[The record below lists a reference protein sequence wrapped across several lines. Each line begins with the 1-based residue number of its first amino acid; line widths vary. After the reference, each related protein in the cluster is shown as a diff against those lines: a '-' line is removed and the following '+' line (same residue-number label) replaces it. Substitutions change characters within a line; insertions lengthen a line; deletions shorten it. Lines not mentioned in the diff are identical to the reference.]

1 MQIAIVDD
9 RAEDRA
15 ELSACLEN
23 YMKKHQL
30 DYTLTEF
37 EDGEN
42 FLKAAAQVN
51 FQLVFMDIYMEN
63 MDGIET
69 ARRLRQKNRLCKI
82 VFLTITED
90 YARMGYS
97 LSASYYLLKPLS
109 LHQADFEE
117 AMELCQ
123 LKPPYEVMTLSVMAD
138 RQKLE
143 LPTEKILY
151 IDYQNRMTRIHTA
164 ERVIPVSGGFQEVT
178 AALQKDKRFLPCY
191 RGILINMDY
200 ISQVD
205 SQTFRLINGE
215 ELPIALRNGKQL
227 RETYRQYVFSGMGG
241 YRMRMKQMHRRIL
254 EGCLAC
260 LLCFTGS
267 IPAFAAETATPAN
280 ADERRENPPGLE
292 SEASETRKSGTP
304 ETPEEVS
311 LVLVTEIQNE
321 DELLSLPDFT
331 LPLRTTPSDDDL
343 EEIYQLALRYQTVC
357 ATVTAGEEIRQE
369 TFSVAWDFSAI
380 DQTTPGEYT
389 AAGRI
394 ELPKGYAFGE
404 AVLQELQISVRV
416 EEMPPAVITSIEQ
429 WYPYTD
435 AFAIQQGSET
445 ETLENLFAFSPYYLE
460 CYAENGTSYTAVVE
474 WDFSGI
480 DLNTVGLYHAAGRL
494 TAPENTIFADR
505 VDFPEISIPVSV
517 QAPGSPDINCFLVR
531 RGGLYFPWVTPP
543 GNLDKVSIWLSKN
556 NGSWNRLESGV
567 YVGQEMLSIA
577 TRLLMPGSSY
587 RLQVDY
593 DGGQTG
599 ILSFTYADEIVLEGY
614 HEGDR
619 DGGDAGGNPPDTI
632 IQPPPEDTNNQD
644 DGFADRPSTKPPK
657 PPATNGGG
665 TDSDDS
671 EKAPPV
677 SEENDPADHEPS
689 HKSSEPSWEGKDDS
703 IDIDKDDFPSE
714 QSNGDTEED
723 ADSKNPDFSE
733 FFDETTDRISGTR
746 FLMMLQTWEQRAVFS
761 KQGITISIPKDAL
774 PEGIQN
780 EDQIEVII
788 QKDTDGGF
796 SFSFSIN
803 GTALSSLPDVSVMLP
818 CPNDPATGTWFLCDE
833 SGVEIPMTGY
843 DDAAKAVSFQI
854 SHTGAYTI
862 IGKEDAVSLAQAA
875 DTEHSRSPILLLIP
889 ACLLLL
895 SAGVFFLR
903 RRRK

>member
-1 MQIAIVDD
+1 M
-9 RAEDRA
+9 
-15 ELSACLEN
+15 
-23 YMKKHQL
+23 
-30 DYTLTEF
+30 
-37 EDGEN
+37 
-42 FLKAAAQVN
+42 
-51 FQLVFMDIYMEN
+51 
-63 MDGIET
+63 
-69 ARRLRQKNRLCKI
+69 
-82 VFLTITED
+82 
-90 YARMGYS
+90 
-97 LSASYYLLKPLS
+97 
-109 LHQADFEE
+109 
-117 AMELCQ
+117 
-123 LKPPYEVMTLSVMAD
+123 
-138 RQKLE
+138 
-143 LPTEKILY
+143 
-151 IDYQNRMTRIHTA
+151 RIK
-164 ERVIPVSGGFQEVT
+164 EI
-178 AALQKDKRFLPCY
+178 
-191 RGILINMDY
+191 
-200 ISQVD
+200 
-205 SQTFRLINGE
+205 
-215 ELPIALRNGKQL
+215 
-227 RETYRQYVFSGMGG
+227 
-241 YRMRMKQMHRRIL
+241 HRRIL
-254 EGCLAC
+254 GGCLAC
-260 LLCFTGS
+260 FLCFTGS

-280 ADERRENPPGLE
+280 ADERTEILPDLE
-292 SEASETRKSGTP
+292 SEAPGALDSGTL
-304 ETPEEVS
+304 EAPEEVS
-311 LVLVTEIQNE
+311 LVLVTEIQKE

-389 AAGRI
+389 ATGRI
-394 ELPKGYAFGE
+394 ELPEGYAFGE

-416 EEMPPAVITSIEQ
+416 EEMPPAVITSIEK

-435 AFAIQQGSET
+435 AFAVQQGSPT
-445 ETLENLFAFSPYYLE
+445 ETLENLFVFSPYYLE

-531 RGGLYFPWVTPP
+531 RGSLYFPWVTPP
-543 GNLDKVSIWLSKN
+543 GGLDEISVWLSEN

-632 IQPPPEDTNNQD
+632 IQPPPEDTDDQD
-644 DGFADRPSTKPPK
+644 HGFADRPSTKPSK
-657 PPATNGGG
+657 PPATNDGG
-665 TDSDDS
+665 TDSDEPTIPEIEAPVRSGQPEEDTTLTQPPEVQTIVGAS
-671 EKAPPV
+671 ELT
-677 SEENDPADHEPS
+677 DPAW
-689 HKSSEPSWEGKDDS
+689 KLSENRKDS
-703 IDIDKDDFPSE
+703 V
-714 QSNGDTEED
+714 QSAMPVPQEA
-723 ADSKNPDFSE
+723 ADSQNSAFSE

-746 FLMMLQTWEQRAVFS
+746 FLMMLQTGAQRAVFS

-803 GTALSSLPDVSVMLP
+803 GTVLNSLPDVSVMLP
-818 CPNDPATGTWFLCDE
+818 YPNDPAAGTLFLCDE
-833 SGVEIPMTGY
+833 SGVEVPMTDY
-843 DDAAKAVSFQI
+843 DDTAKAASFQI
-854 SHTGAYTI
+854 SHTGTYTI
-862 IGKEDAVSLAQAA
+862 VGKEDTASLAHAA
-875 DTEHSRSPILLLIP
+875 DTEHSWSPIFFLIP

>member
-1 MQIAIVDD
+1 
-9 RAEDRA
+9 
-15 ELSACLEN
+15 
-23 YMKKHQL
+23 
-30 DYTLTEF
+30 
-37 EDGEN
+37 
-42 FLKAAAQVN
+42 
-51 FQLVFMDIYMEN
+51 
-63 MDGIET
+63 
-69 ARRLRQKNRLCKI
+69 
-82 VFLTITED
+82 
-90 YARMGYS
+90 
-97 LSASYYLLKPLS
+97 
-109 LHQADFEE
+109 
-117 AMELCQ
+117 
-123 LKPPYEVMTLSVMAD
+123 
-138 RQKLE
+138 
-143 LPTEKILY
+143 
-151 IDYQNRMTRIHTA
+151 
-164 ERVIPVSGGFQEVT
+164 
-178 AALQKDKRFLPCY
+178 
-191 RGILINMDY
+191 
-200 ISQVD
+200 
-205 SQTFRLINGE
+205 
-215 ELPIALRNGKQL
+215 
-227 RETYRQYVFSGMGG
+227 
-241 YRMRMKQMHRRIL
+241 MRMKQIHRRIL
-254 EGCLAC
+254 GGCLAC

-267 IPAFAAETATPAN
+267 IPAFAAKTATPAN
-280 ADERRENPPGLE
+280 ADERRENPPSLE
-292 SEASETRKSGTP
+292 SEVPGTLDSKTPEASE
-304 ETPEEVS
+304 EAS

-321 DELLSLPDFT
+321 GELLSLPAFT
-331 LPLRTTPSDDDL
+331 LTLRTTPSDDDL
-343 EEIYQLALRYQTVC
+343 EEIYQLALQYQTVC

-394 ELPKGYAFGE
+394 ELPEGYAFGE

-416 EEMPPAVITSIEQ
+416 KEMPPAVITSIEK

-435 AFAIQQGSET
+435 AFAVQQGSET
-445 ETLENLFAFSPYYLE
+445 ETLENLFSFSPYYLE

-505 VDFPEISIPVSV
+505 VDLPEISIPVSV

-531 RGGLYFPWVTPP
+531 RGSLYFPWVTPP
-543 GNLDKVSIWLSKN
+543 GELDKISVWLSEN
-556 NGSWNRLESGV
+556 NGSWNRLESGI
-567 YVGQEMLSIA
+567 YVGREMLSIA
-577 TRLLMPGSSY
+577 TRLLTPGSGY

-632 IQPPPEDTNNQD
+632 IQPPPEDTDDQD

-657 PPATNGGG
+657 PPATNGGRV
-665 TDSDDS
+665 DSNDS
-671 EKAPPV
+671 EKTPPV
-677 SEENDPADHEPS
+677 SEENDPADHEP
-689 HKSSEPSWEGKDDS
+689 SEPSWEGKDDS

-714 QSNGDTEED
+714 QANGDTEENTALQQPPEVQTIAGASELTVPD
-723 ADSKNPDFSE
+723 PAWKLSENRKEPVQSAMTVPQEVADSQNSAFSE

-746 FLMMLQTWEQRAVFS
+746 FLMMLQTGAQRAIFS

-818 CPNDPATGTWFLCDE
+818 CPNDPAAGTWFLCDE

-843 DDAAKAVSFQI
+843 DNAAKAVSFQI

-862 IGKEDAVSLAQAA
+862 VGKEDAVSLAQAA

>member
-1 MQIAIVDD
+1 
-9 RAEDRA
+9 
-15 ELSACLEN
+15 
-23 YMKKHQL
+23 
-30 DYTLTEF
+30 
-37 EDGEN
+37 
-42 FLKAAAQVN
+42 
-51 FQLVFMDIYMEN
+51 
-63 MDGIET
+63 
-69 ARRLRQKNRLCKI
+69 
-82 VFLTITED
+82 
-90 YARMGYS
+90 
-97 LSASYYLLKPLS
+97 
-109 LHQADFEE
+109 
-117 AMELCQ
+117 
-123 LKPPYEVMTLSVMAD
+123 
-138 RQKLE
+138 
-143 LPTEKILY
+143 
-151 IDYQNRMTRIHTA
+151 
-164 ERVIPVSGGFQEVT
+164 
-178 AALQKDKRFLPCY
+178 
-191 RGILINMDY
+191 
-200 ISQVD
+200 
-205 SQTFRLINGE
+205 
-215 ELPIALRNGKQL
+215 
-227 RETYRQYVFSGMGG
+227 
-241 YRMRMKQMHRRIL
+241 MHRRIL

-260 LLCFTGS
+260 LLCFTCS
-267 IPAFAAETATPAN
+267 IPAFAAETATPSN
-280 ADERRENPPGLE
+280 ADERREILPDLE
-292 SEASETRKSGTP
+292 SEAPGTLESKTP
-304 ETPEEVS
+304 EASEEVS

-357 ATVTAGEEIRQE
+357 ATVTAGKEIRQE

-517 QAPGSPDINCFLVR
+517 QAPGSPDINCFLAA
-531 RGGLYFPWVTPP
+531 RGNLYFPWVTPP

-632 IQPPPEDTNNQD
+632 IQPPPEDTDDQE
-644 DGFADRPSTKPPK
+644 DGFTDRPSTKPPK
-657 PPATNGGG
+657 PPATNGGRV
-665 TDSDDS
+665 DSNDS
-671 EKAPPV
+671 EKTPPV

-714 QSNGDTEED
+714 QANGDTGED
-723 ADSKNPDFSE
+723 TALQLPPEVQTIAGASELTGPARMLSENRKEPVQSAITVPQEVADSQNSAFSE
-733 FFDETTDRISGTR
+733 FFDKTTDRISGTR
-746 FLMMLQTWEQRAVFS
+746 FLMMLQTGEQRAIFS

-803 GTALSSLPDVSVMLP
+803 GTVLNSLPDVSVMLP
-818 CPNDPATGTWFLCDE
+818 CPNDPAAGTLFLCDE

-862 IGKEDAVSLAQAA
+862 VGKEDAVSLAQAA

-903 RRRK
+903 RRK

>member
-1 MQIAIVDD
+1 
-9 RAEDRA
+9 
-15 ELSACLEN
+15 
-23 YMKKHQL
+23 
-30 DYTLTEF
+30 
-37 EDGEN
+37 
-42 FLKAAAQVN
+42 
-51 FQLVFMDIYMEN
+51 
-63 MDGIET
+63 
-69 ARRLRQKNRLCKI
+69 
-82 VFLTITED
+82 
-90 YARMGYS
+90 
-97 LSASYYLLKPLS
+97 
-109 LHQADFEE
+109 
-117 AMELCQ
+117 
-123 LKPPYEVMTLSVMAD
+123 
-138 RQKLE
+138 
-143 LPTEKILY
+143 
-151 IDYQNRMTRIHTA
+151 
-164 ERVIPVSGGFQEVT
+164 
-178 AALQKDKRFLPCY
+178 
-191 RGILINMDY
+191 
-200 ISQVD
+200 
-205 SQTFRLINGE
+205 
-215 ELPIALRNGKQL
+215 
-227 RETYRQYVFSGMGG
+227 
-241 YRMRMKQMHRRIL
+241 MRMKEIHRRIL
-254 EGCLAC
+254 GGCLAC
-260 LLCFTGS
+260 LLCFIGS

-280 ADERRENPPGLE
+280 V
-292 SEASETRKSGTP
+292 EA
-304 ETPEEVS
+304 S

-321 DELLSLPDFT
+321 GELLSLPAFT

-343 EEIYQLALRYQTVC
+343 EEIYQLALQYQTVC

-380 DQTTPGEYT
+380 DQTTPGEYA

-394 ELPKGYAFGE
+394 ELPEGYSFGE

-435 AFAIQQGSET
+435 AFAVQQGSET
-445 ETLENLFAFSPYYLE
+445 EALEALFAASPYYLE

-480 DLNTVGLYHAAGRL
+480 DLNTVGLYHAIGKL
-494 TAPENTIFADR
+494 TAPENTAFAEGIA
-505 VDFPEISIPVSV
+505 FPEISIPVSV
-517 QAPGSPDINCFLVR
+517 QAPGRPDINCFLAA
-531 RGGLYFPWVTPP
+531 RGNLHFPWVTPP
-543 GNLDKVSIWLSKN
+543 GKLDEISVWLSEN

-577 TRLLMPGSSY
+577 TRLLTPGSSY

-614 HEGDR
+614 HDGDR

-632 IQPPPEDTNNQD
+632 IQPPPEHT
-644 DGFADRPSTKPPK
+644 
-657 PPATNGGG
+657 
-665 TDSDDS
+665 DDS
-671 EKAPPV
+671 EKTPPV

-689 HKSSEPSWEGKDDS
+689 HKPSEPSPDGKADS
-703 IDIDKDDFPSE
+703 DEPAIPEIEAPVVSG
-714 QSNGDTEED
+714 QPEED
-723 ADSKNPDFSE
+723 TALQQPPEVQTIAGASKLTAPNPALDLSENRKEPVQSIMTVPPESADSKKPVFSE

-746 FLMMLQTWEQRAVFS
+746 FLMMLQTGEQRAVFS

-803 GTALSSLPDVSVMLP
+803 GTVLNSLPDVSVMLP
-818 CPNDPATGTWFLCDE
+818 YPNDPAAGTLFLGDE

-843 DDAAKAVSFQI
+843 DDAAKAASFQI
-854 SHTGAYTI
+854 SHTGTYTI
-862 IGKEDAVSLAQAA
+862 VGKEDTASLAQAA

>member
-1 MQIAIVDD
+1 
-9 RAEDRA
+9 
-15 ELSACLEN
+15 
-23 YMKKHQL
+23 
-30 DYTLTEF
+30 
-37 EDGEN
+37 
-42 FLKAAAQVN
+42 
-51 FQLVFMDIYMEN
+51 
-63 MDGIET
+63 
-69 ARRLRQKNRLCKI
+69 
-82 VFLTITED
+82 
-90 YARMGYS
+90 
-97 LSASYYLLKPLS
+97 
-109 LHQADFEE
+109 
-117 AMELCQ
+117 
-123 LKPPYEVMTLSVMAD
+123 
-138 RQKLE
+138 
-143 LPTEKILY
+143 
-151 IDYQNRMTRIHTA
+151 
-164 ERVIPVSGGFQEVT
+164 
-178 AALQKDKRFLPCY
+178 
-191 RGILINMDY
+191 
-200 ISQVD
+200 
-205 SQTFRLINGE
+205 
-215 ELPIALRNGKQL
+215 
-227 RETYRQYVFSGMGG
+227 
-241 YRMRMKQMHRRIL
+241 MHRRIL

-357 ATVTAGEEIRQE
+357 ATVTVGEEIRQE
-369 TFSVAWDFSAI
+369 TFPVVWDFSAI

-460 CYAENGTSYTAVVE
+460 CYAENGTSYTAVVV

-531 RGGLYFPWVTPP
+531 RGSLYFPWVTPP

-593 DGGQTG
+593 DDGQTG
-599 ILSFTYADEIVLEGY
+599 ILSFTYAYEIVLKGY

-644 DGFADRPSTKPPK
+644 DGFADRPSTKPLRS
-657 PPATNGGG
+657 PATNGGG
-665 TDSDDS
+665 TNSDDS

-714 QSNGDTEED
+714 QANGDTEAD

-746 FLMMLQTWEQRAVFS
+746 FLMMLQTGEQRAVFS

-875 DTEHSRSPILLLIP
+875 DTEHSRSPIFFFIP
-889 ACLLLL
+889 VCLVLL
-895 SAGVFFLR
+895 SAGEFFLR

>member
-1 MQIAIVDD
+1 M
-9 RAEDRA
+9 
-15 ELSACLEN
+15 
-23 YMKKHQL
+23 
-30 DYTLTEF
+30 
-37 EDGEN
+37 
-42 FLKAAAQVN
+42 
-51 FQLVFMDIYMEN
+51 
-63 MDGIET
+63 
-69 ARRLRQKNRLCKI
+69 
-82 VFLTITED
+82 
-90 YARMGYS
+90 
-97 LSASYYLLKPLS
+97 
-109 LHQADFEE
+109 
-117 AMELCQ
+117 
-123 LKPPYEVMTLSVMAD
+123 
-138 RQKLE
+138 
-143 LPTEKILY
+143 
-151 IDYQNRMTRIHTA
+151 RIK
-164 ERVIPVSGGFQEVT
+164 EI
-178 AALQKDKRFLPCY
+178 
-191 RGILINMDY
+191 
-200 ISQVD
+200 
-205 SQTFRLINGE
+205 
-215 ELPIALRNGKQL
+215 
-227 RETYRQYVFSGMGG
+227 
-241 YRMRMKQMHRRIL
+241 HRRIL
-254 EGCLAC
+254 GGCLAC
-260 LLCFTGS
+260 LLCFTCS

-280 ADERRENPPGLE
+280 ADERTEILPDLE
-292 SEASETRKSGTP
+292 SEAPGTLESKTP
-304 ETPEEVS
+304 EASEEVS

-321 DELLSLPDFT
+321 DELLSLPAFT

-343 EEIYQLALRYQTVC
+343 EEIYQLALQYQTLY

-369 TFSVAWDFSAI
+369 TFSVAWDFSDI

-394 ELPKGYAFGE
+394 ELPEGYAFGE

-435 AFAIQQGSET
+435 AFAVQQGSET

-480 DLNTVGLYHAAGRL
+480 DLNTVGLYHAIGKL
-494 TAPENTIFADR
+494 TAPANTAFAKGIA
-505 VDFPEISIPVSV
+505 FPEISIPVSV
-517 QAPGSPDINCFLVR
+517 QAPGRPDINCFLSA
-531 RGGLYFPWVTPP
+531 RGNLHFPWVTPP
-543 GNLDKVSIWLSKN
+543 GEQDKISVWLSEN

-599 ILSFTYADEIVLEGY
+599 ILSFTYADGIVLEGY

-632 IQPPPEDTNNQD
+632 IQPPPEDTDDQD

-657 PPATNGGG
+657 PPATNGGRV
-665 TDSDDS
+665 DSNDS
-671 EKAPPV
+671 EKTPPV

-714 QSNGDTEED
+714 QANGDTEED
-723 ADSKNPDFSE
+723 TALQQPPEVQTIADASELTAPNPGWKLSENRKEPVQSAMTVPQEVADSQNSAFSE

-746 FLMMLQTWEQRAVFS
+746 FLMMLQTGEQRAVFS

-803 GTALSSLPDVSVMLP
+803 GTVLNSLPDVSVMLP
-818 CPNDPATGTWFLCDE
+818 YPNDPAAGTLFLCDE
-833 SGVEIPMTGY
+833 NGVEVPMTGY
-843 DDAAKAVSFQI
+843 DDTAKAASFQI
-854 SHTGAYTI
+854 SHTGTYTI
-862 IGKEDAVSLAQAA
+862 VGKEDTASLAHAA
-875 DTEHSRSPILLLIP
+875 DTEHSWSPIFFLIP
-889 ACLLLL
+889 VCLLLL
-895 SAGVFFLR
+895 SAGVFFLMR
-903 RRRK
+903 RV

>member
-1 MQIAIVDD
+1 M
-9 RAEDRA
+9 
-15 ELSACLEN
+15 
-23 YMKKHQL
+23 
-30 DYTLTEF
+30 
-37 EDGEN
+37 
-42 FLKAAAQVN
+42 
-51 FQLVFMDIYMEN
+51 
-63 MDGIET
+63 
-69 ARRLRQKNRLCKI
+69 
-82 VFLTITED
+82 
-90 YARMGYS
+90 
-97 LSASYYLLKPLS
+97 
-109 LHQADFEE
+109 
-117 AMELCQ
+117 
-123 LKPPYEVMTLSVMAD
+123 
-138 RQKLE
+138 
-143 LPTEKILY
+143 
-151 IDYQNRMTRIHTA
+151 RIK
-164 ERVIPVSGGFQEVT
+164 EI
-178 AALQKDKRFLPCY
+178 
-191 RGILINMDY
+191 
-200 ISQVD
+200 
-205 SQTFRLINGE
+205 
-215 ELPIALRNGKQL
+215 
-227 RETYRQYVFSGMGG
+227 
-241 YRMRMKQMHRRIL
+241 HRRIL
-254 EGCLAC
+254 GGCLAC
-260 LLCFTGS
+260 FLCFTGS

-280 ADERRENPPGLE
+280 ADERTEILPDLE
-292 SEASETRKSGTP
+292 SEAPGALDSGTL
-304 ETPEEVS
+304 EAPEEVS
-311 LVLVTEIQNE
+311 LVLVTEIQKE

-389 AAGRI
+389 ATGRI
-394 ELPKGYAFGE
+394 ELPEGYAFGE

-416 EEMPPAVITSIEQ
+416 EEMPPAVITSIKQ

-435 AFAIQQGSET
+435 AFAVQQGSPT
-445 ETLENLFAFSPYYLE
+445 ETLENLFVFSPYYLE

-531 RGGLYFPWVTPP
+531 RGSLYFPWVTPP
-543 GNLDKVSIWLSKN
+543 GELDEISVWLSEN

-577 TRLLMPGSSY
+577 TRLLTPGSSY

-632 IQPPPEDTNNQD
+632 IQPPPEDTDDQD
-644 DGFADRPSTKPPK
+644 HGFADRPSTKPSK
-657 PPATNGGG
+657 PPATNDGG
-665 TDSDDS
+665 TDSDEPTIPEIEAPVRSGQPEEDTTLTQPPEVQTIVGAS
-671 EKAPPV
+671 ELT
-677 SEENDPADHEPS
+677 DPAW
-689 HKSSEPSWEGKDDS
+689 KLSENRKDS
-703 IDIDKDDFPSE
+703 V
-714 QSNGDTEED
+714 QSAMPVPQEA
-723 ADSKNPDFSE
+723 ADSQNSAFSE

-746 FLMMLQTWEQRAVFS
+746 FLMMLQTGAQRAVFS

-803 GTALSSLPDVSVMLP
+803 GTVLNSLPDVSVMLP
-818 CPNDPATGTWFLCDE
+818 YPNDPAAGTLFLCDE
-833 SGVEIPMTGY
+833 SGVEVPMTDY
-843 DDAAKAVSFQI
+843 DDTAKAASFQI
-854 SHTGAYTI
+854 SHTGTYTI
-862 IGKEDAVSLAQAA
+862 VGKEDTASLAHAA
-875 DTEHSRSPILLLIP
+875 DTEHSWSPIFFLIP

>member
-1 MQIAIVDD
+1 
-9 RAEDRA
+9 
-15 ELSACLEN
+15 
-23 YMKKHQL
+23 
-30 DYTLTEF
+30 
-37 EDGEN
+37 
-42 FLKAAAQVN
+42 
-51 FQLVFMDIYMEN
+51 
-63 MDGIET
+63 
-69 ARRLRQKNRLCKI
+69 
-82 VFLTITED
+82 
-90 YARMGYS
+90 
-97 LSASYYLLKPLS
+97 
-109 LHQADFEE
+109 
-117 AMELCQ
+117 
-123 LKPPYEVMTLSVMAD
+123 
-138 RQKLE
+138 
-143 LPTEKILY
+143 
-151 IDYQNRMTRIHTA
+151 
-164 ERVIPVSGGFQEVT
+164 
-178 AALQKDKRFLPCY
+178 
-191 RGILINMDY
+191 
-200 ISQVD
+200 
-205 SQTFRLINGE
+205 
-215 ELPIALRNGKQL
+215 
-227 RETYRQYVFSGMGG
+227 
-241 YRMRMKQMHRRIL
+241 MRMKQIRRRIL
-254 EGCLAC
+254 GGCLAC
-260 LLCFTGS
+260 LLCLTGS
-267 IPAFAAETATPAN
+267 IPAFAAGTATPAN
-280 ADERRENPPGLE
+280 ADERRENPPDLE
-292 SEASETRKSGTP
+292 SEAPGTLESKTP
-304 ETPEEVS
+304 EASEEVS
-311 LVLVTEIQNE
+311 LVLVTEIQKE

-343 EEIYQLALRYQTVC
+343 EEIYQLALQYQTVC

-394 ELPKGYAFGE
+394 ELPEGYAFGE

-435 AFAIQQGSET
+435 AFAVQQGSET

-460 CYAENGTSYTAVVE
+460 CYAKNGTSYTAVVE

-517 QAPGSPDINCFLVR
+517 QAPDRPDINCFLAA
-531 RGGLYFPWVTPP
+531 RGNLYFPWVTPP
-543 GNLDKVSIWLSKN
+543 GELDKISVWLSEN
-556 NGSWNRLESGV
+556 NGSWNQLENGI
-567 YVGQEMLSIA
+567 YVGREMLSIA
-577 TRLLMPGSSY
+577 TRLLTPGSGY

-632 IQPPPEDTNNQD
+632 IQPPPEYTGDQD
-644 DGFADRPSTKPPK
+644 DGFADRPSTKPLRS
-657 PPATNGGG
+657 PATNGGG

-677 SEENDPADHEPS
+677 SGENDPADHKP
-689 HKSSEPSWEGKDDS
+689 SEPSWDGKDDS

-714 QSNGDTEED
+714 QANGDTEED
-723 ADSKNPDFSE
+723 ADSKSPAFSE

-746 FLMMLQTWEQRAVFS
+746 FLMMLQTGEQRAVFS

-803 GTALSSLPDVSVMLP
+803 GTALSSLPQHHNTS
-818 CPNDPATGTWFLCDE
+818 F
-833 SGVEIPMTGY
+833 
-843 DDAAKAVSFQI
+843 SFQNCFI
-854 SHTGAYTI
+854 SSFI
-862 IGKEDAVSLAQAA
+862 FSIKVL
-875 DTEHSRSPILLLIP
+875 
-889 ACLLLL
+889 
-895 SAGVFFLR
+895 
-903 RRRK
+903 

>member
-1 MQIAIVDD
+1 M
-9 RAEDRA
+9 
-15 ELSACLEN
+15 
-23 YMKKHQL
+23 
-30 DYTLTEF
+30 
-37 EDGEN
+37 
-42 FLKAAAQVN
+42 
-51 FQLVFMDIYMEN
+51 
-63 MDGIET
+63 
-69 ARRLRQKNRLCKI
+69 
-82 VFLTITED
+82 
-90 YARMGYS
+90 
-97 LSASYYLLKPLS
+97 
-109 LHQADFEE
+109 
-117 AMELCQ
+117 
-123 LKPPYEVMTLSVMAD
+123 
-138 RQKLE
+138 
-143 LPTEKILY
+143 
-151 IDYQNRMTRIHTA
+151 RIK
-164 ERVIPVSGGFQEVT
+164 EI
-178 AALQKDKRFLPCY
+178 
-191 RGILINMDY
+191 
-200 ISQVD
+200 
-205 SQTFRLINGE
+205 
-215 ELPIALRNGKQL
+215 
-227 RETYRQYVFSGMGG
+227 
-241 YRMRMKQMHRRIL
+241 HRRIL
-254 EGCLAC
+254 GGCLAC
-260 LLCFTGS
+260 FLCFTGS

-280 ADERRENPPGLE
+280 ADGITGNPPGLE
-292 SEASETRKSGTP
+292 SEAPGTLDSKTP
-304 ETPEEVS
+304 EASEEAS
-311 LVLVTEIQNE
+311 LVLVTEIQKE
-321 DELLSLPDFT
+321 GELLSLPDFT

-343 EEIYQLALRYQTVC
+343 EKIYQLALRYQTVC

-389 AAGRI
+389 ATGRI
-394 ELPKGYAFGE
+394 ELPEGYAFGE

-435 AFAIQQGSET
+435 AFAVQQGSET

-517 QAPGSPDINCFLVR
+517 QAPGIPDINCFLVR
-531 RGGLYFPWVTPP
+531 RGSLYFPWVTPP
-543 GNLDKVSIWLSKN
+543 GGLDEISVWLSEN

-577 TRLLMPGSSY
+577 TRLLTPGSSY

-614 HEGDR
+614 HDGDR

-632 IQPPPEDTNNQD
+632 IQPPPEDTDDQD

-657 PPATNGGG
+657 PPVTNDGGM
-665 TDSDDS
+665 DS
-671 EKAPPV
+671 
-677 SEENDPADHEPS
+677 
-689 HKSSEPSWEGKDDS
+689 DDS

-714 QSNGDTEED
+714 QANGDAEED
-723 ADSKNPDFSE
+723 TALQQPPEVQTIAGASELAAPDPAWKLSENRKDSVQSAMTVPQEVADSQNSAFSE
-733 FFDETTDRISGTR
+733 FFDEPTDRISGTR
-746 FLMMLQTWEQRAVFS
+746 FLMMLQIGEQRAVFS

-818 CPNDPATGTWFLCDE
+818 CPNDPAAGTLFLGDE
-833 SGVEIPMTGY
+833 SGMEVPMTSY
-843 DDAAKAVSFQI
+843 DDAAKAASFQI
-854 SHTGAYTI
+854 SHTGTYTI
-862 IGKEDAVSLAQAA
+862 AVKEDAASLAQAA
-875 DTEHSRSPILLLIP
+875 DTEHSWSPIFFLIP
-889 ACLLLL
+889 VCLVLL

-903 RRRK
+903 RR

>member
-1 MQIAIVDD
+1 
-9 RAEDRA
+9 
-15 ELSACLEN
+15 
-23 YMKKHQL
+23 
-30 DYTLTEF
+30 
-37 EDGEN
+37 
-42 FLKAAAQVN
+42 
-51 FQLVFMDIYMEN
+51 
-63 MDGIET
+63 
-69 ARRLRQKNRLCKI
+69 
-82 VFLTITED
+82 
-90 YARMGYS
+90 
-97 LSASYYLLKPLS
+97 
-109 LHQADFEE
+109 
-117 AMELCQ
+117 
-123 LKPPYEVMTLSVMAD
+123 
-138 RQKLE
+138 
-143 LPTEKILY
+143 
-151 IDYQNRMTRIHTA
+151 
-164 ERVIPVSGGFQEVT
+164 
-178 AALQKDKRFLPCY
+178 
-191 RGILINMDY
+191 
-200 ISQVD
+200 
-205 SQTFRLINGE
+205 
-215 ELPIALRNGKQL
+215 
-227 RETYRQYVFSGMGG
+227 
-241 YRMRMKQMHRRIL
+241 MRMKQIHRRIL
-254 EGCLAC
+254 GGCLAC

-267 IPAFAAETATPAN
+267 IPAFSVETATPAN
-280 ADERRENPPGLE
+280 ADEITEILPDLE
-292 SEASETRKSGTP
+292 SEASETLDGGTP
-304 ETPEEVS
+304 ETPEAPEEVS
-311 LVLVTEIQNE
+311 LVFVTEIQNE
-321 DELLSLPDFT
+321 GELLSLPDFT

-343 EEIYQLALRYQTVC
+343 EEIYQLALQYQTVC

-394 ELPKGYAFGE
+394 ELPEGYAFGE
-404 AVLQELQISVRV
+404 TVLQELQISVRV

-435 AFAIQQGSET
+435 AFAVQQGSET
-445 ETLENLFAFSPYYLE
+445 EALEALFAASPYYLE

-531 RGGLYFPWVTPP
+531 RGSLYFPWVTPP
-543 GNLDKVSIWLSKN
+543 GNLDKVSIWLSEN
-556 NGSWNRLESGV
+556 SGSWNRLESGV

-599 ILSFTYADEIVLEGY
+599 ILSFTYADGIVLEGY

-632 IQPPPEDTNNQD
+632 IQPPPEDTDDQD

-657 PPATNGGG
+657 PPATNGGRV
-665 TDSDDS
+665 DSNDS
-671 EKAPPV
+671 EKTPPV

-714 QSNGDTEED
+714 QANGDTEED
-723 ADSKNPDFSE
+723 ADSKSPDFSE

-746 FLMMLQTWEQRAVFS
+746 FLMMLQTGEQRAVFS

-788 QKDTDGGF
+788 QSNTDGGF

-803 GTALSSLPDVSVMLP
+803 GTVLNSLPDVSVMLP
-818 CPNDPATGTWFLCDE
+818 YPNDPAAGTLFLGDE
-833 SGVEIPMTGY
+833 SGVKIPMTGY
-843 DDAAKAVSFQI
+843 DDAAKAASFQI
-854 SHTGAYTI
+854 SHTGTYTI
-862 IGKEDAVSLAQAA
+862 VGKEDTASLAHAA
-875 DTEHSRSPILLLIP
+875 DTEHSWSPIFFLIP

>member
-1 MQIAIVDD
+1 
-9 RAEDRA
+9 
-15 ELSACLEN
+15 
-23 YMKKHQL
+23 
-30 DYTLTEF
+30 
-37 EDGEN
+37 
-42 FLKAAAQVN
+42 
-51 FQLVFMDIYMEN
+51 
-63 MDGIET
+63 
-69 ARRLRQKNRLCKI
+69 
-82 VFLTITED
+82 
-90 YARMGYS
+90 
-97 LSASYYLLKPLS
+97 
-109 LHQADFEE
+109 
-117 AMELCQ
+117 
-123 LKPPYEVMTLSVMAD
+123 
-138 RQKLE
+138 
-143 LPTEKILY
+143 
-151 IDYQNRMTRIHTA
+151 
-164 ERVIPVSGGFQEVT
+164 
-178 AALQKDKRFLPCY
+178 
-191 RGILINMDY
+191 
-200 ISQVD
+200 
-205 SQTFRLINGE
+205 
-215 ELPIALRNGKQL
+215 
-227 RETYRQYVFSGMGG
+227 
-241 YRMRMKQMHRRIL
+241 MRMKEIHRRIL
-254 EGCLAC
+254 GGCLAC

-280 ADERRENPPGLE
+280 ADERTENPPDLE
-292 SEASETRKSGTP
+292 SEAPGTLDSGTL
-304 ETPEEVS
+304 EAPEEVS

-343 EEIYQLALRYQTVC
+343 EEIYQLALQYQTVC

-394 ELPKGYAFGE
+394 ELPEGYAFGE

-435 AFAIQQGSET
+435 AFAVQQGSET

-480 DLNTVGLYHAAGRL
+480 DLNTVGLYHAIGKL
-494 TAPENTIFADR
+494 TAPENTAFAEEIA
-505 VDFPEISIPVSV
+505 FPEISIPVSV
-517 QAPGSPDINCFLVR
+517 QAPGRPDINCFLAA
-531 RGGLYFPWVTPP
+531 RGNLHFPWVTPP
-543 GNLDKVSIWLSKN
+543 GELDKISVWLSEN

-614 HEGDR
+614 HDGDR

-632 IQPPPEDTNNQD
+632 IQPPPEHTDDRD
-644 DGFADRPSTKPPK
+644 DGFTDRPPTQPSRPPV
-657 PPATNGGG
+657 TNGGG
-665 TDSDDS
+665 MDSNDDDSDEPAIPEIEAPVVAGQPEEDTALQQPPEVQTIAGAS
-671 EKAPPV
+671 ELTVPDPDWKLSENRKEPV
-677 SEENDPADHEPS
+677 
-689 HKSSEPSWEGKDDS
+689 
-703 IDIDKDDFPSE
+703 
-714 QSNGDTEED
+714 QSMMTVPLED
-723 ADSKNPDFSE
+723 ADSKSPDFSE

-746 FLMMLQTWEQRAVFS
+746 FLMMLQTGAQRAIFS

-803 GTALSSLPDVSVMLP
+803 GTVLNSLPDVSVMLP
-818 CPNDPATGTWFLCDE
+818 YPNDPAAGTLFLCDE
-833 SGVEIPMTGY
+833 SGVEVPMTGY
-843 DDAAKAVSFQI
+843 DDTAKAASFQI
-854 SHTGAYTI
+854 SHTGTYTI
-862 IGKEDAVSLAQAA
+862 VGKEDTASLAHAA
-875 DTEHSRSPILLLIP
+875 DTEHSWSPIFFFIP
-889 ACLLLL
+889 VCLVLL
-895 SAGVFFLR
+895 SAGEFFLR

>member
-1 MQIAIVDD
+1 
-9 RAEDRA
+9 
-15 ELSACLEN
+15 
-23 YMKKHQL
+23 
-30 DYTLTEF
+30 
-37 EDGEN
+37 
-42 FLKAAAQVN
+42 
-51 FQLVFMDIYMEN
+51 
-63 MDGIET
+63 
-69 ARRLRQKNRLCKI
+69 
-82 VFLTITED
+82 
-90 YARMGYS
+90 
-97 LSASYYLLKPLS
+97 
-109 LHQADFEE
+109 
-117 AMELCQ
+117 
-123 LKPPYEVMTLSVMAD
+123 
-138 RQKLE
+138 
-143 LPTEKILY
+143 
-151 IDYQNRMTRIHTA
+151 
-164 ERVIPVSGGFQEVT
+164 
-178 AALQKDKRFLPCY
+178 
-191 RGILINMDY
+191 
-200 ISQVD
+200 
-205 SQTFRLINGE
+205 
-215 ELPIALRNGKQL
+215 
-227 RETYRQYVFSGMGG
+227 
-241 YRMRMKQMHRRIL
+241 MRMKQIHRRIL
-254 EGCLAC
+254 GGCLAC

-267 IPAFAAETATPAN
+267 IPAFADGTATPAN

-292 SEASETRKSGTP
+292 SEASETLESGTP
-304 ETPEEVS
+304 ETSEEIP
-311 LVLVTEIQNE
+311 LVLVTEIHNE
-321 DELLSLPDFT
+321 GELLSLPDFT

-389 AAGRI
+389 ATGRI
-394 ELPKGYAFGE
+394 ELPEGYSFGE
-404 AVLQELQISVRV
+404 TVLQALQISVRV
-416 EEMPPAVITSIEQ
+416 EEMQPAVITSIEK

-435 AFAIQQGSET
+435 AFAVQQGSEV
-445 ETLENLFAFSPYYLE
+445 EALEELFAASPYYLE
-460 CYAENGTSYTAVVE
+460 CYAENGISYTAVVE

-494 TAPENTIFADR
+494 TAPENTVFADR
-505 VDFPEISIPVSV
+505 IDFPEISIPVSV
-517 QAPGSPDINCFLVR
+517 QAPDRPDINCFLAA
-531 RGGLYFPWVTPP
+531 RGNLYFPWVTPP
-543 GNLDKVSIWLSKN
+543 GELDKISVWLSEN

-577 TRLLMPGSSY
+577 TRLLAPGSSY

-632 IQPPPEDTNNQD
+632 IQPPPEDTDDQD

-657 PPATNGGG
+657 PPVTNDGGM
-665 TDSDDS
+665 DSDDS
-671 EKAPPV
+671 EKAPSV
-677 SEENDPADHEPS
+677 SGENDPAD
-689 HKSSEPSWEGKDDS
+689 HKSSEPSWDGKDDS
-703 IDIDKDDFPSE
+703 INKEEFPS
-714 QSNGDTEED
+714 QQANGDAEEVLEPD
-723 ADSKNPDFSE
+723 AGSDEPAIPESENRKDSVQSAMTVPQEVADSQNSAFSE

-746 FLMMLQTWEQRAVFS
+746 FLMMLQTGEQRAVFS

-818 CPNDPATGTWFLCDE
+818 CPNDPAAGTWFLCDE

-854 SHTGAYTI
+854 SHTGTYTI
-862 IGKEDAVSLAQAA
+862 VGKEDAVSLAQAA

>member
-1 MQIAIVDD
+1 M
-9 RAEDRA
+9 
-15 ELSACLEN
+15 
-23 YMKKHQL
+23 
-30 DYTLTEF
+30 
-37 EDGEN
+37 
-42 FLKAAAQVN
+42 
-51 FQLVFMDIYMEN
+51 
-63 MDGIET
+63 
-69 ARRLRQKNRLCKI
+69 
-82 VFLTITED
+82 
-90 YARMGYS
+90 
-97 LSASYYLLKPLS
+97 
-109 LHQADFEE
+109 
-117 AMELCQ
+117 
-123 LKPPYEVMTLSVMAD
+123 
-138 RQKLE
+138 
-143 LPTEKILY
+143 
-151 IDYQNRMTRIHTA
+151 RIK
-164 ERVIPVSGGFQEVT
+164 EI
-178 AALQKDKRFLPCY
+178 
-191 RGILINMDY
+191 
-200 ISQVD
+200 
-205 SQTFRLINGE
+205 
-215 ELPIALRNGKQL
+215 
-227 RETYRQYVFSGMGG
+227 
-241 YRMRMKQMHRRIL
+241 HRRIL
-254 EGCLAC
+254 GGCLAC
-260 LLCFTGS
+260 FLCFTGS

-280 ADERRENPPGLE
+280 ADERTEILPDLE
-292 SEASETRKSGTP
+292 SEAPGALDSGTL
-304 ETPEEVS
+304 EAPEEVS
-311 LVLVTEIQNE
+311 LVLVTEIQKE

-389 AAGRI
+389 ATGRI
-394 ELPKGYAFGE
+394 ELPEGYAFGE

-435 AFAIQQGSET
+435 AFAVQQGSPT
-445 ETLENLFAFSPYYLE
+445 ETLENLFVFSPYYLE

-531 RGGLYFPWVTPP
+531 RGSLYFPWVTPP
-543 GNLDKVSIWLSKN
+543 GGLDEISVWLSEN

-577 TRLLMPGSSY
+577 TRLLTPGSSY

-632 IQPPPEDTNNQD
+632 IQPPPEDTDDQD
-644 DGFADRPSTKPPK
+644 HGFADRPSTKPSK

-665 TDSDDS
+665 TDSDEPTIPEIEAPVRSGQPEEDTTLTQPPEVQTIVGAS
-671 EKAPPV
+671 ELT
-677 SEENDPADHEPS
+677 DPAW
-689 HKSSEPSWEGKDDS
+689 KLSENRKDS
-703 IDIDKDDFPSE
+703 V
-714 QSNGDTEED
+714 QSAMPVPQEA
-723 ADSKNPDFSE
+723 ADSQNSAFSE

-746 FLMMLQTWEQRAVFS
+746 FLMMLQTGEQRAVFS

-803 GTALSSLPDVSVMLP
+803 GTVLNSLPDVSVMLP
-818 CPNDPATGTWFLCDE
+818 YPNDPAAGTLFLCDE
-833 SGVEIPMTGY
+833 SGVEVPMTGY
-843 DDAAKAVSFQI
+843 DDTAKAASFQI
-854 SHTGAYTI
+854 SHTGTYTI
-862 IGKEDAVSLAQAA
+862 VGKEDTASLAHAA
-875 DTEHSRSPILLLIP
+875 DTEHSWSPIFFLIP

>member
-1 MQIAIVDD
+1 
-9 RAEDRA
+9 
-15 ELSACLEN
+15 
-23 YMKKHQL
+23 
-30 DYTLTEF
+30 
-37 EDGEN
+37 
-42 FLKAAAQVN
+42 
-51 FQLVFMDIYMEN
+51 
-63 MDGIET
+63 
-69 ARRLRQKNRLCKI
+69 
-82 VFLTITED
+82 
-90 YARMGYS
+90 
-97 LSASYYLLKPLS
+97 
-109 LHQADFEE
+109 
-117 AMELCQ
+117 
-123 LKPPYEVMTLSVMAD
+123 
-138 RQKLE
+138 
-143 LPTEKILY
+143 
-151 IDYQNRMTRIHTA
+151 
-164 ERVIPVSGGFQEVT
+164 
-178 AALQKDKRFLPCY
+178 
-191 RGILINMDY
+191 
-200 ISQVD
+200 
-205 SQTFRLINGE
+205 
-215 ELPIALRNGKQL
+215 
-227 RETYRQYVFSGMGG
+227 
-241 YRMRMKQMHRRIL
+241 MRMKEIHRRIL
-254 EGCLAC
+254 GGCLAC
-260 LLCFTGS
+260 LLCFTCS
-267 IPAFAAETATPAN
+267 IPTFAAETATPAN

-292 SEASETRKSGTP
+292 SKAP
-304 ETPEEVS
+304 ETPEASEEVS

-343 EEIYQLALRYQTVC
+343 EEIYQLALQYQTVC
-357 ATVTAGEEIRQE
+357 ATVTVGEEIRQE
-369 TFSVAWDFSAI
+369 TFPVVWDFSAI

-435 AFAIQQGSET
+435 AFAVQQGSET

-480 DLNTVGLYHAAGRL
+480 DLNTVGLYYATGRL
-494 TAPENTIFADR
+494 TAPANTAFAEGIA
-505 VDFPEISIPVSV
+505 FPEISIPVSV
-517 QAPGSPDINCFLVR
+517 QAPGRPDINCFLSA
-531 RGGLYFPWVTPP
+531 RGNLHFPWVTPP
-543 GNLDKVSIWLSKN
+543 GGLDEISVWLSEN

-614 HEGDR
+614 HDGDR

-632 IQPPPEDTNNQD
+632 IQPPPEDTDDQD

-657 PPATNGGG
+657 PPVTNDGGM
-665 TDSDDS
+665 DS
-671 EKAPPV
+671 
-677 SEENDPADHEPS
+677 
-689 HKSSEPSWEGKDDS
+689 DDS

-714 QSNGDTEED
+714 QANGDTEED
-723 ADSKNPDFSE
+723 TALQQPPEVQTIAGASELTVPDPAWKLSENRKEPVQSAMTVPPESADSKSPDFSE

-746 FLMMLQTWEQRAVFS
+746 FLMVLQTGEQRAVFS

-803 GTALSSLPDVSVMLP
+803 GTVLNSLPDVSVMLP
-818 CPNDPATGTWFLCDE
+818 YPNDPAAGTLFLCDE
-833 SGVEIPMTGY
+833 SGVEVPMTGY
-843 DDAAKAVSFQI
+843 DDTAKAASFQI
-854 SHTGAYTI
+854 SHTGTYTI
-862 IGKEDAVSLAQAA
+862 VRKEDTASLAHAA
-875 DTEHSRSPILLLIP
+875 DTEHSWLPIFFFIP
-889 ACLLLL
+889 VCLVLL
-895 SAGVFFLR
+895 SAGEFFLR

>member
-1 MQIAIVDD
+1 
-9 RAEDRA
+9 
-15 ELSACLEN
+15 
-23 YMKKHQL
+23 MKKSGRKH
-30 DYTLTEF
+30 
-37 EDGEN
+37 
-42 FLKAAAQVN
+42 FLSH
-51 FQLVFMDIYMEN
+51 
-63 MDGIET
+63 GI
-69 ARRLRQKNRLCKI
+69 
-82 VFLTITED
+82 
-90 YARMGYS
+90 
-97 LSASYYLLKPLS
+97 
-109 LHQADFEE
+109 
-117 AMELCQ
+117 
-123 LKPPYEVMTLSVMAD
+123 
-138 RQKLE
+138 
-143 LPTEKILY
+143 
-151 IDYQNRMTRIHTA
+151 
-164 ERVIPVSGGFQEVT
+164 
-178 AALQKDKRFLPCY
+178 
-191 RGILINMDY
+191 
-200 ISQVD
+200 
-205 SQTFRLINGE
+205 
-215 ELPIALRNGKQL
+215 
-227 RETYRQYVFSGMGG
+227 
-241 YRMRMKQMHRRIL
+241 
-254 EGCLAC
+254 
-260 LLCFTGS
+260 
-267 IPAFAAETATPAN
+267 
-280 ADERRENPPGLE
+280 
-292 SEASETRKSGTP
+292 
-304 ETPEEVS
+304 
-311 LVLVTEIQNE
+311 
-321 DELLSLPDFT
+321 
-331 LPLRTTPSDDDL
+331 
-343 EEIYQLALRYQTVC
+343 
-357 ATVTAGEEIRQE
+357 
-369 TFSVAWDFSAI
+369 FSAI

-394 ELPKGYAFGE
+394 ELPEGYAFGE

-416 EEMPPAVITSIEQ
+416 KEMPPAVITSIEQ

-435 AFAIQQGSET
+435 AFAVQEGSET

-531 RGGLYFPWVTPP
+531 RGSLYFPWVTPP

-577 TRLLMPGSSY
+577 TRLLAPGSSY

-632 IQPPPEDTNNQD
+632 IQPPPEDTDDQD
-644 DGFADRPSTKPPK
+644 DSFADRPSTKPPK
-657 PPATNGGG
+657 PPATNGGRV
-665 TDSDDS
+665 DSNDS
-671 EKAPPV
+671 EKTPPV
-677 SEENDPADHEPS
+677 SEENDPADREPS

-714 QSNGDTEED
+714 QANGDTEED
-723 ADSKNPDFSE
+723 ADSKSPDFSE

-746 FLMMLQTWEQRAVFS
+746 FLMMLQTGEQRAVFS

-803 GTALSSLPDVSVMLP
+803 GTVLNSLPDVSVMLP
-818 CPNDPATGTWFLCDE
+818 CPNGPAAGTWFLCDE

-843 DDAAKAVSFQI
+843 DDAAKAASFQI
-854 SHTGAYTI
+854 SHTGTYTI
-862 IGKEDAVSLAQAA
+862 AVKEDAFSLAPAA
-875 DTEHSRSPILLLIP
+875 DTEHSWSPIFFLIP